1 MKLREAVALAFA
13 STALVTTEVRA
24 QGDRWERD
32 VRTQLGGAAASLDPR
47 ASNKPVTTRFG
58 TLNAGESDSLTL
70 PLHAGTAYVVVAAC
84 DEDCSRL
91 TLRLSDLKS
100 HELAVDRASEHAPV
114 VRLAPA
120 ETGSYRVRIVMESCQ
135 MNPCRYGVAVITPPA
150 P

>member
-1 MKLREAVALAFA
+1 HR
-13 STALVTTEVRA
+13 TT
-24 QGDRWERD
+24 D
-32 VRTQLGGAAASLDPR
+32 SPC
-47 ASNKPVTTRFG
+47 TTRCG
-58 TLNAGESDSLTL
+58 PLNAGESASLTL
-70 PLHAGTAYVVVAAC
+70 PHHAGTAYVVVAAC

-100 HELAVDRASEHAPV
+100 HELAVDRASGHAPV

-120 ETGSYRVRIVMESCQ
+120 ETGSYRVRIVMEACQ